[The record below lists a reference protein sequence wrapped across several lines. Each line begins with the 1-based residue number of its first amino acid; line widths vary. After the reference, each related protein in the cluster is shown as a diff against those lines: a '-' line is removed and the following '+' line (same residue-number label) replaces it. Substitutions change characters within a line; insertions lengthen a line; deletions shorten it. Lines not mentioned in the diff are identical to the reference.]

1 MRLHLKAR
9 YDSENKPK
17 SVTKEKKS
25 MISGKELFTNIS
37 LKVKTHVSTRIREN
51 LRMSSLK

>member
-1 MRLHLKAR
+1 
-9 YDSENKPK
+9 
-17 SVTKEKKS
+17 